1 MTAAGT
7 PAAAAQLD
15 PATPPGASP
24 DVDSRGKTEIAG
36 EGCGQDVPWLAGL
49 GVEWSTD
56 PEVLTAKRLD
66 RSGWE
71 PDGTPAAVVFP
82 RDAREVQAVLRGAH
96 STRTPV
102 VPRGAGTALTGASAA
117 GAGVIVLD
125 LSRMDRIVEIR
136 PDDGIAVAEPGVI
149 TADLDRA
156 AQRHGLRYAPDP
168 ASLESSTIGGNIATN
183 AGGLR
188 CAKYGVTRDSV
199 LGLDVVL
206 ADGTRLSTG
215 RATLKGVA
223 GYDLTGLFVGSE
235 GTLGVVVGATLRLR
249 TLPDP
254 TATVAAFYPDI
265 ETAAAASVAL
275 AAARIQP
282 VLAELLDRATLDALG
297 EPGGGALL
305 IVQIDG
311 GPEEAARAIDVLGRA
326 ATSLRGTTDPEE
338 TAELLAAR
346 RGALPAIERLGRPL
360 IEDICVP
367 RSRLAEAVREIAR
380 IARRHDVPICTLA
393 HAGDGNVH
401 PIIVAGHPISPAV
414 HRAADEI
421 FGLALRLGGTVT
433 GEHGVG
439 VLKRAWLARELGP
452 AGHDLQRRI
461 KDLFDPYGILNPGKA
476 L

>member
-1 MTAAGT
+1 VTVTAA
-7 PAAAAQLD
+7 A
-15 PATPPGASP
+15 
-24 DVDSRGKTEIAG
+24 
-36 EGCGQDVPWLAGL
+36 PWLAAT
-49 GVEWSTD
+49 GVEWTD
-56 PEVLTAKRLD
+56 GPEVLSGRRLD

-82 RDAREVQAVLRGAH
+82 RTPQDVQTVLRGALAA
-96 STRTPV
+96 RTPV
-102 VPRGAGTALTGASAA
+102 VPRGAGTALTGASTA

-125 LSRMDRIVEIR
+125 LTRMNRILEIR
-136 PDDGIAVAEPGVI
+136 PDDGVAIAEPGVI

-156 AQRHGLRYAPDP
+156 AAAHGLRYAPDP
-168 ASLESSTIGGNIATN
+168 ASLELSTIGGNIATN

-206 ADGTRLSTG
+206 ADGTRLATG

-249 TLPDP
+249 PLPDP
-254 TATVAAFYPDI
+254 TATLAAYYPDV
-265 ETAAAASVAL
+265 ESAADASVAL

-297 EPGGGALL
+297 EPADQGGALL
-305 IVQIDG
+305 IVQTDG
-311 GPEEAARAIDVLGRA
+311 GPDEAARAADVLGRT
-326 ATSLRGTTDPEE
+326 ATTLRSTTDPDE
-338 TAELLAAR
+338 TAALLAAR

-360 IEDICVP
+360 IEDIAVP
-367 RSRLAEAVREIAR
+367 RSRLAEAVREIAA

-393 HAGDGNVH
+393 HAGDGNLH
-401 PIIVAGHPISPAV
+401 PIIVAGHPISAAV

-439 VLKRAWLARELGP
+439 VLKRAWLERELGP
-452 AGHDLQRRI
+452 AAHDLQRRI